1 MKRFS
6 ASTNIKASK
15 DTIWKLLTDAPN
27 YPTWDPGVI
36 RIEGTIAPGQKIT
49 AYSKL
54 NPNRPFPAKVTEFV
68 PGERMVWS
76 GGMPLGLFKGVR
88 TFFADAARRRQHRLY
103 AERGIQRAAAAHDRR
118 LDSRYD
124 AEFSGLRGG
133 PQSTR
138 RAGVSNERDESRRC
152 GQPPVFD
159 SPM

>member
-6 ASTNIKASK
+6 ASTNIKATK
-15 DTIWKLLTDAPN
+15 EAIWKILTDAPS

-88 TFFADAARRRQHRLY
+88 TFSLMPRGDGSIDFTLSEEFSGPLLPMIGGSIPDMTQNFQDFVAGLKAR
-103 AERGIQRAAAAHDRR
+103 AERG
-118 LDSRYD
+118 
-124 AEFSGLRGG
+124 
-133 PQSTR
+133 
-138 RAGVSNERDESRRC
+138 
-152 GQPPVFD
+152 
-159 SPM
+159 